1 MKVIP
6 KILIVLAV
14 ACAVVGTVVLKARQ
28 RQTQPPDRV
37 QTAAAVSTS
46 ENVAEPSDQSAAKP
60 ETAKTLP
67 KLLELGAD
75 KCIPCKMMAPILD
88 ELKKEYAGRLD
99 VEFIDVWQH
108 PKVAEQYGVRVIPTQ
123 IFIDESGKER
133 FRHQGFFA
141 KEDILSKWHE
151 LGYEFNA
158 DTSTIPAQPANSQ

>member
-1 MKVIP
+1 
-6 KILIVLAV
+6 
-14 ACAVVGTVVLKARQ
+14 
-28 RQTQPPDRV
+28 
-37 QTAAAVSTS
+37 
-46 ENVAEPSDQSAAKP
+46 
-60 ETAKTLP
+60 
-67 KLLELGAD
+67 
-75 KCIPCKMMAPILD
+75 MMAPILD